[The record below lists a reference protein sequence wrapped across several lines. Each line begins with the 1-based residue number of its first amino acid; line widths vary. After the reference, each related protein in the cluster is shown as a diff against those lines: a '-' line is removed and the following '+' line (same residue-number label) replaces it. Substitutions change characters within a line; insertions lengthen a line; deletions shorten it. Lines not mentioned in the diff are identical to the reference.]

1 MKNFILKFLG
11 SIIKSVLVMIIM
23 FFLAISLLS
32 GKFPPSLSLAKKYI
46 DDLLHAKENYIA
58 AITKSQ
64 KMANQVSDQVANQ
77 ESTEETKN
85 DFERPSSDNLNRDD
99 ISNELKEI
107 RVQLLR
113 IEKQNR
119 QILENQ
125 KK

>member
-1 MKNFILKFLG
+1 
-11 SIIKSVLVMIIM
+11 M

-46 DDLLHAKENYIA
+46 DDLIHVKENYLA
-58 AITKSQ
+58 AIAKSQ
-64 KMANQVSDQVANQ
+64 KMADQVSNQLANQ
-77 ESTEETKN
+77 ESTEQTIN
-85 DFERPSSDNLNRDD
+85 DLERPSSYNLNRDD

-107 RVQLLR
+107 RVQLFR

>member
-1 MKNFILKFLG
+1 
-11 SIIKSVLVMIIM
+11 M

>member
-1 MKNFILKFLG
+1 
-11 SIIKSVLVMIIM
+11 MIIM

-58 AITKSQ
+58 AIAKTQ
-64 KMANQVSDQVANQ
+64 KMANQVSDQFPNQ
-77 ESTEETKN
+77 QSTEETKN
-85 DFERPSSDNLNRDD
+85 DFESSPPDNLKQDD
-99 ISNELKEI
+99 LMNELKEI
-107 RVQLLR
+107 RVHLLR